1 MFTRPLGGIL
11 CLENLLRS
19 ILCFEVLIC
28 LEVLVEGMLR
38 RPVGDLLCFEDL

>member
-11 CLENLLRS
+11 CFEDLLGS

-28 LEVLVEGMLR
+28 LE
-38 RPVGDLLCFEDL
+38 DL